1 MQGGIYLAAKTK
13 SLDDLLQA
21 GLTIDQAKQ
30 IFLNE
35 VEHIENEDYKIKLTK
50 LFSYALE
57 HNPSLFSGIRIQELI
72 QNNKKED
79 NLLSDILD
87 IDSSEKSIYEQMAS
101 EYIQKWCRNYVSERN
116 NPSIKKA
123 LKNFGEK
130 DSALTARIKANT
142 NASDEILD
150 NYVTGHFLYMS
161 AENMNGS
168 ILEEYLCHVL
178 EPENWLWC
186 AGAVYRAI
194 DFCYFSENHTVLLQ
208 VKNKYNTENSS
219 SSAIRIGTDIIKWNR
234 LNRPSK
240 ASPDLPIPN
249 WNKLQSLINVS
260 EGAASKLNEES
271 YLKFIE
277 DNSTK
282 ELLTLGE

>member
-1 MQGGIYLAAKTK
+1 MAAKAK
-13 SLDDLLQA
+13 SLDDLLKS
-21 GLTIDQAKQ
+21 GLTIEQAKQ
-30 IFLNE
+30 IFLSE
-35 VEHIENEDYKIKLTK
+35 VEQVEKDDYKIKLTK

-57 HNPSLFSGIRIQELI
+57 HEPSLFSSIRIQELTKDD
-72 QNNKKED
+72 KKTD
-79 NLLSDILD
+79 DLLSDILD
-87 IDSSEKSIYEQMAS
+87 IDSPEKSIYEQMAS
-101 EYIQKWCRNYVSERN
+101 EYIQKWCANYVSERS
-116 NPSIKKA
+116 NPSIRKA
-123 LKNFGEK
+123 LKNYGEK

-168 ILEEYLCHVL
+168 ILEEYLCKVL
-178 EPENWLWC
+178 EPEDWLWC

-194 DFCYFSENHTVLLQ
+194 DFCYFGEDHTVLLQ

-219 SSAIRIGTDIIKWNR
+219 SSAIRVGTDIVKWNR
-234 LNRPSK
+234 LNRPSRT
-240 ASPDLPIPN
+240 SPDLPIPN
-249 WNKLQSLINVS
+249 WDKLRSLINVS
-260 EGAASKLNEES
+260 EETAAKLNEES

-277 DNSTK
+277 NNSTK

>member
-1 MQGGIYLAAKTK
+1 MAAKTK
-13 SLDDLLQA
+13 SLDDLLKA
-21 GLTIDQAKQ
+21 GLTVNQAKQ
-30 IFLNE
+30 IFLSE
-35 VEHIENEDYKIKLTK
+35 IEQIESKDYKVKLTK

-57 HNPSLFSGIRIQELI
+57 NNPSLFSGIRIQELT
-72 QNNKKED
+72 KD
-79 NLLSDILD
+79 NEKNDNQLSEILD
-87 IDSSEKSIYEQMAS
+87 IGSSGKSIYEQMAS
-101 EYIQKWCRNYVSERN
+101 EYIKKWCGNYVSERN
-116 NPSIKKA
+116 NPAIKKA
-123 LKNFGEK
+123 LKNYGEK

-142 NASDEILD
+142 NASDEVLD

-161 AENMNGS
+161 AENMNGA
-168 ILEEYLCHVL
+168 ILEEYLCKVL
-178 EPENWLWC
+178 EPEKWLWC

-194 DFCYFSENHTVLLQ
+194 DFCYFDEEHVVLLQ

-219 SSAIRIGTDIIKWNR
+219 SSAIRSGTDIIKWNR

-240 ASPDLPIPN
+240 TSPDQPLPN

-260 EGAASKLNEES
+260 EEATAKLNEQS

>member
-1 MQGGIYLAAKTK
+1 MAAKTK
-13 SLDDLLQA
+13 SLDDLLKT
-21 GLTIDQAKQ
+21 GLTIEQAKQ
-30 IFLNE
+30 IFLSE
-35 VEHIENEDYKIKLTK
+35 VEQVEQDDYKIKLTK

-57 HNPSLFSGIRIQELI
+57 HEPSLFSGIRIQEL
-72 QNNKKED
+72 NKDDEKTD
-79 NLLSDILD
+79 DLLSDILD
-87 IDSSEKSIYEQMAS
+87 IDSPEKSIYEQMAS
-101 EYIQKWCRNYVSERN
+101 EYIQKWCRNYVSERS

-123 LKNFGEK
+123 LKNYGEK

-142 NASDEILD
+142 NASDEVLD

-168 ILEEYLCHVL
+168 ILEEYLCKVL
-178 EPENWLWC
+178 EPEDWLWC
-186 AGAVYRAI
+186 AGAVYKAI
-194 DFCYFSENHTVLLQ
+194 DFCYFGEDHTVLLQ

-219 SSAIRIGTDIIKWNR
+219 SSAIRVGTDIIKWNR

-249 WNKLQSLINVS
+249 WDKLRSLINVS
-260 EGAASKLNEES
+260 EETAAKLNEES

-277 DNSTK
+277 NNSTK